1 MSTRTNHQLF
11 ETIWDWAILLALIAI
26 FAGVMFVIAT
36 EVSDP
41 TPPQPLDP
49 QTEVQQLRDRIEALE
64 RCSEG
69 ADRSLMELSYSTQ
82 QLRSRIEALEKR
94 QP

>member
-26 FAGVMFVIAT
+26 YAWVMFIVAT
-36 EVSDP
+36 KVPD
-41 TPPQPLDP
+41 PPQPSDP
-49 QTEVQQLRDRIEALE
+49 QNEVQQLRSRIEALE